1 MLQAVFKRYREAY
14 SGLPRE
20 VWWMALALFINRC
33 GTMVMP
39 FLTLYLRQERGMSE
53 SSAGIMISAFG
64 LGAIVGAYTGGRL
77 VPLIGAVRVQIS
89 ALLLVSPCF
98 LLIPFAQTW
107 PQIAAAMFALGV
119 TGEAVFPANNSA
131 IALLTTR
138 ENRVRAF
145 ALQRLA
151 ANLGF
156 SFGPAIG
163 GVLAEIDFQLLFGV
177 DAATTAI
184 GGLLLLYFFGF
195 RRLANTNETADDK
208 PKVTASPLKDR
219 TFVAF
224 LLLIFVAALPF
235 FQFWST
241 YPLFLKDNYG
251 FSKPMIGAMFAF
263 NTTIIVLTE
272 MILVDEAKKWPA
284 LRTIGWGCFLACFGF
299 GILPYGVSIGF
310 AMLSMFIITVGEMLS
325 HPLASGF
332 VADRSP
338 EGGEGPYM
346 GWFSMVFSVCFV
358 IGPASGATL
367 YEQDPRLVWACSL
380 VIAFVVLL
388 GFLVLA
394 RVAKPKVATDGA
406 DFTDDEKLEEAC
418 LVEV

>member
-1 MLQAVFKRYREAY
+1 MLQSVYARYREAY

-20 VWWMALALFINRC
+20 VWLMAFALFINRC

-39 FLTLYLRQERGMSE
+39 FLTLFLRQERGMSE
-53 SSAGIMISAFG
+53 SSAGMMLSAFG
-64 LGAIVGAYTGGRL
+64 LGAIVGAYIGGRL
-77 VPLIGAVRVQIS
+77 VPLVGAVRVQIS

-98 LLIPFAQTW
+98 LLIPLAESWQG
-107 PQIAAAMFALGV
+107 IAAAMFALGV
-119 TGEAVFPANNSA
+119 TGEAVFPANNAA

-138 ENRVRAF
+138 ENRVRGF

-163 GVLAEIDFQLLFGV
+163 GVLAEIDFRLLFAV
-177 DAATTAI
+177 DGATTAL
-184 GGLLLLYFFGF
+184 GALLLLYFFGF
-195 RRLANTNETADDK
+195 RRLANTNETAAEK
-208 PKVTASPLKDR
+208 PTVVAAPLKDR
-219 TFVAF
+219 TFVVF
-224 LLLIFVAALPF
+224 LVLVFLAALPF

-241 YPLFLKDNYG
+241 YPLYLKDQYG

-272 MILVDEAKKWPA
+272 MILVDAAKKWSQ

-299 GILPYGVSIGF
+299 GILPYGVSIAF
-310 AMLSMFIITVGEMLS
+310 AALSMFIITVGEMLS

-346 GWFSMVFSVCFV
+346 GWFSMVFSVCFIV
-358 IGPASGATL
+358 GPASGAAL
-367 YEQDPRLVWACSL
+367 YEQDPRLVWACSM
-380 VIAFVVLL
+380 VFAFVVLL

-394 RVAKPKVATDGA
+394 RVSETELATD
-406 DFTDDEKLEEAC
+406 DTDENRQGEPCLIEA
-418 LVEV
+418 